1 MTIQATAVDEMDHAE
16 ERQLQLSPAQAGRRL
31 DQVLAELLPAYSRS
45 RLQDWIGRGRVLLDG
60 QPACARDRI
69 RGTELV
75 SVRPQFLPTAELQP
89 QAIAL
94 RLVFADPHLLVI
106 DKPAGLVV
114 HPAAGHPD
122 GTLQNALLHHDPS
135 LAALP
140 RCGIVHRLDKDTSG
154 LLVVARTPLA
164 HRVLV
169 AQLAARQVQREYRA
183 LVIGEPLGGGRIDAP
198 IGRHPTRRTAMA
210 VVAGARPART
220 DYRVLARYRGHSL
233 LAVHLHTGRTH
244 QIRVHMAHCRLP
256 LVGDPLYGVRPRPP
270 AGASPTLVRALQRF
284 PRQALHAQRL
294 ALQHPVSGATLT
306 WEVPLAADLAH
317 LLTLLEADLVARD
330 H

>member
-1 MTIQATAVDEMDHAE
+1 MTIQDAPTADADSARD
-16 ERQLQLSPAQAGRRL
+16 RQLQLSPAQAGRRL
-31 DQVLAELLPAYSRS
+31 DQVLAELLPDYSRS

-60 QPACARDRI
+60 QPARARDRI
-69 RGTELV
+69 RGTERVL
-75 SVRPQFLPTAELQP
+75 VRPEFPPTDDCHPQP
-89 QAIAL
+89 IPL
-94 RLVFADPHLLVI
+94 RLVFVDPHLLVI

-122 GTLQNALLHHDPS
+122 GTLQNALLHHDPT

-164 HRVLV
+164 HRILV
-169 AQLAARQVQREYRA
+169 AQLASHQVRREYRA

-198 IGRHPTRRTAMA
+198 IGRHPNRRTAMA
-210 VVAGARPART
+210 VVASGRPART

-233 LAVHLHTGRTH
+233 LAVSLHTGRTH

-270 AGASPTLVRALQRF
+270 AAADPRLVAALQRF

-294 ALQHPVSGATLT
+294 ALQHPASGAALD
-306 WEVPLAADLAH
+306 WEIPLAADLAH
-317 LLTLLEADLVARD
+317 LLTLLEADLVAHD